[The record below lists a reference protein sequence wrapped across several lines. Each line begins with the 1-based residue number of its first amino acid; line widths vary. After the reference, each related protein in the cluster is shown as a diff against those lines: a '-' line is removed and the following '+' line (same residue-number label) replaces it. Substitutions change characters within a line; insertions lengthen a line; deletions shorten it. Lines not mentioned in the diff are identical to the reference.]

1 MSTASL
7 ASKETAQ
14 RDHVEAMSVADV
26 LRLLSS
32 GASGAILMAL
42 GEDRLRTKSLT
53 GRVGGYT
60 PRTVYRHL
68 SRLTELGLIERE
80 ERLDGGVAVVHAL
93 TDGSGVEL
101 YDLIGRFTTAATLR
115 MSSGQIEA
123 RAWVSLGVLAD
134 LWEAGVVDA
143 ISRGPKSPTEL
154 ARCLDG
160 LSYHQLS
167 RRTNLFNASGYLCE
181 REQSRPQR
189 RCYDLTDKARQT
201 MGLIVGIGR
210 WRHRHLAPASKPG
223 LTGEEMATLLRTA
236 LPLARIPQHAGK
248 ELGLRIEGVGAA
260 GQPGRSDVWA
270 VVEEDGALRTSEAP
284 PAQVDGSAVGEVGTW
299 VGALFDGER
308 HLRPDGDEA
317 FVDDCL
323 RDLFEVLWVPASV

>member
-7 ASKETAQ
+7 ASKQAFQ
-14 RDHVEAMSVADV
+14 RHRGEVTSVAEI
-26 LRLLSS
+26 LRLLSN

-42 GEDRLRTKSLT
+42 GEDRVRTKSLT
-53 GRVGGYT
+53 ERVGGYT

-68 SRLTELGLIERE
+68 SRLTELGLVERE
-80 ERLDGGVAVVHAL
+80 ERLNGGVAVVHSLSEGNGA
-93 TDGSGVEL
+93 EL
-101 YDLIGRFTTAATLR
+101 YDLVSRFTTAATMR

-123 RAWVSLGVLAD
+123 HAWVSLGVLAD

-167 RRTNLFNASGYLCE
+167 RRTNLFNDSGYLCE
-181 REQSRPQR
+181 REQRRPQR

-210 WRHRHLAPASKPG
+210 WRHRHLPPDSRPG
-223 LTGEEMATLLRTA
+223 LTSEEMATLLRAA
-236 LPLARIPQHAGK
+236 LPLARIPKHAGK
-248 ELGLRIEGVGAA
+248 GLELRIEGDGAA
-260 GQPGRSDVWA
+260 GRRSRSDVWA
-270 VVEEDGALRTSEAP
+270 VVAEDGALRTSEAP
-284 PAQVDGSAVGEVGTW
+284 PARVDGSAAGNVGGW
-299 VGALFDGER
+299 VGALFEGER
-308 HLRPDGDEA
+308 HLRPDDDDA
-317 FVDDCL
+317 LVDDCL
-323 RDLFEVLWVPASV
+323 RDLFEILWMPASA

>member
-1 MSTASL
+1 
-7 ASKETAQ
+7 
-14 RDHVEAMSVADV
+14 
-26 LRLLSS
+26 
-32 GASGAILMAL
+32 MAL
-42 GEDRLRTKSLT
+42 GEGPLRTKSLT
-53 GRVGGYT
+53 ERVGGYT

-68 SRLTELGLIERE
+68 SSLTELGLVRRE
-80 ERLDGGVAVVHAL
+80 ERLNGGVAVVHAL
-93 TDGSGVEL
+93 SDEGGVEL
-101 YDLIGRFTTAATLR
+101 YDLISRFTTAATMR

-123 RAWVSLGVLAD
+123 HAWVSLGVLAD

-167 RRTNLFNASGYLCE
+167 RRTNLFNVSGYLCE

-210 WRHRHLAPASKPG
+210 WRHRHLAAAQRPG
-223 LTGEEMATLLRTA
+223 LTFEEMATLLRAA
-236 LPLARIPQHAGK
+236 LPLARVPQHAGK
-248 ELGLRIEGVGAA
+248 GLRLRIAGA
-260 GQPGRSDVWA
+260 GGPGRSDVWA

-284 PAQVDGSAVGEVGTW
+284 PGQIDGSAAGGVGTW
-299 VGALFDGER
+299 VEVLCDGER
-308 HLRPDGDEA
+308 RLQPDDDEA
-317 FVDDCL
+317 LVDDCL
-323 RDLFEVLWVPASV
+323 RDLFEVLWMPAPV